1 MASSSKSLIFVSSV
15 QKELAA
21 ERRAL
26 KEYVHNDPLLSRF
39 FEVFLFEDTPAADRR
54 ADQVYL
60 PEVDRCTLYCG
71 LFGNDYGFENAAGVA
86 PTEQEFNRASAA
98 GKTRLIFVKGTDDK
112 ARHPKMRALISK
124 AGGQLIRRRFE
135 TIAELTAA
143 LYASLVE
150 FLDARGTIQ
159 SRPFEDRPAPGA
171 SLDDIDAGAVATF
184 VRRARAERQ
193 FPLPPDAPLN
203 TVLTHLNLL
212 CDQQPT
218 QAALL
223 LFGRQPQRFTPA
235 AEVRCMHFHGTEIQR
250 PAPYYQIFQGS
261 LFEQVDRATN
271 FALGVLNRGVGTRAL
286 SPQAPVIFEI
296 PPDVIREAIVN
307 AIAHRDYTSGAAVQV
322 SVFADRVEIWNP
334 GLLPPPLTPEG
345 LRHPHRSI
353 AHNPRIAEA
362 LFLAR
367 YIEKFGTGTLMMIRE
382 SAAHALPEPDFEQ
395 RSGEFV
401 TTVWR
406 DWLTASVLSRL
417 NVNERQMKALSHIKS
432 AGRITNA
439 EFQKLAGGSPRTALR
454 ELSALVESGVLR
466 LVGSGRGAVY
476 VLAVKR
482 AMNAPNAPP
491 DHQAAPKEKRAII
504 APNAPANK
512 PAKSPPAPTTL
523 SAAKRGKRLTKGSR
537 KTGGSNGS

>member
-1 MASSSKSLIFVSSV
+1 MPTSSKSLIFVSSV

-26 KEYVHNDPLLSRF
+26 KEYVHNDPLLCRF

-71 LFGNDYGFENAAGVA
+71 LFGNDYGFENAAGVS
-86 PTEQEFNRASAA
+86 PTEQEFDQASAA
-98 GKTRLIFVKGTDDK
+98 GKTRLIFVKGADDK

-135 TIAELTAA
+135 NIPDLTAA

-171 SLDDIDAGAVATF
+171 TLDDIDAGAVAAF

-193 FPLPPDAPLN
+193 FPLPADAPLT

-212 CDQQPT
+212 CDHQPT

-286 SPQAPVIFEI
+286 SAQAPVIFEI

-382 SAAHALPEPDFEQ
+382 SAAHALPEPDFAQ
-395 RSGEFV
+395 RGGEFGI
-401 TTVWR
+401 TLWR
-406 DWLTASVLSRL
+406 DWLTPAVLGSL
-417 NVNERQMKALSHIKS
+417 GINERQRQAVQFAKGGGKLTNSEYQRLTS
-432 AGRITNA
+432 ASR
-439 EFQKLAGGSPRTALR
+439 PTAIRDLD
-454 ELSALVESGVLR
+454 ALVKVGVMR
-466 LVGSGRGAVY
+466 RHGVGRSTHY
-476 VLAVKR
+476 FLAPR
-482 AMNAPNAPP
+482 NDSLAT
-491 DHQAAPKEKRAII
+491 Q
-504 APNAPANK
+504 APA
-512 PAKSPPAPTTL
+512 PRQPP
-523 SAAKRGKRLTKGSR
+523 K
-537 KTGGSNGS
+537 

>member
-1 MASSSKSLIFVSSV
+1 MATTSKSLIFVSSV
-15 QKELAA
+15 QKDFAV

-26 KEYVHNDPLLSRF
+26 KEYVHNDPLLRRF
-39 FEVFLFEDTPAADRR
+39 FEVFLFEDTPAADCR

-60 PEVDRCTLYCG
+60 PEVDRCAIYCG
-71 LFGNDYGFENAAGVA
+71 LFGNDYGFENAAGVS
-86 PTEQEFNRASAA
+86 PTEQEFDRASAA
-98 GKTRLIFVKGTDDK
+98 GKTRLIFVKGADDK

-135 TIAELTAA
+135 NIPDLTAA

-150 FLDARGTIQ
+150 FLDAQGTIQ

-171 SLDDIDAGAVATF
+171 TLDDIDSEAVATF

-193 FPLPPDAPLN
+193 FPLPVDAPLT

-212 CDQQPT
+212 CDRQPT

-223 LFGRQPQRFTPA
+223 LFSRQPQRFTPA
-235 AEVRCMHFHGTEIQR
+235 AEVRCMHFHGTEVRR
-250 PAPYYQIFQGS
+250 PAPYYQIFQGT

-322 SVFADRVEIWNP
+322 SVFSDRVEIWNP
-334 GLLPPPLTPEG
+334 GVLPPPLTPEG
-345 LRHPHRSI
+345 LRQPHRSI

-367 YIEKFGTGTLMMIRE
+367 YIEKYGTGTLMMIRE

-395 RSGEFV
+395 RGGEFV

-406 DWLTASVLSRL
+406 DWLTASVVDRL
-417 NVNERQMKALSHIKS
+417 NLNERQLKALSHIKS

-439 EFQKLAGGSPRTALR
+439 DYQQISMTTRKTATRDLDSLVVKGVFQRVGEKRGSH
-454 ELSALVESGVLR
+454 
-466 LVGSGRGAVY
+466 Y
-476 VLAVKR
+476 VLGR
-482 AMNAPNAPP
+482 
-491 DHQAAPKEKRAII
+491 
-504 APNAPANK
+504 
-512 PAKSPPAPTTL
+512 
-523 SAAKRGKRLTKGSR
+523 R
-537 KTGGSNGS
+537 K

>member
-1 MASSSKSLIFVSSV
+1 MPAASQSLIFVSSV

-21 ERRAL
+21 ERSAL
-26 KEYVHNDPLLSRF
+26 KEYVHNDPLLRRF

-54 ADQVYL
+54 ADRVYL

-71 LFGNDYGFENAAGVA
+71 LFGNDYGFENAAGVS
-86 PTEQEFNRASAA
+86 PTEQEFDQASAA
-98 GKTRLIFVKGTDDK
+98 GKARLIFVKGTDDK

-124 AGGQLIRRRFE
+124 AGSQLIRRRFE

-171 SLDDIDAGAVATF
+171 TLDDIDAGAVATF

-193 FPLPPDAPLN
+193 FPLPVDAPLT

-212 CDQQPT
+212 CDHQPT

-235 AEVRCMHFHGTEIQR
+235 AEVRCMHFHCTEIQR

-286 SPQAPVIFEI
+286 SAQTPVIFEI

-345 LRHPHRSI
+345 LRLPHRSI
-353 AHNPRIAEA
+353 AHNPRIAEV

-367 YIEKFGTGTLMMIRE
+367 YI
-382 SAAHALPEPDFEQ
+382 
-395 RSGEFV
+395 
-401 TTVWR
+401 
-406 DWLTASVLSRL
+406 
-417 NVNERQMKALSHIKS
+417 
-432 AGRITNA
+432 
-439 EFQKLAGGSPRTALR
+439 
-454 ELSALVESGVLR
+454 
-466 LVGSGRGAVY
+466 
-476 VLAVKR
+476 
-482 AMNAPNAPP
+482 
-491 DHQAAPKEKRAII
+491 
-504 APNAPANK
+504 
-512 PAKSPPAPTTL
+512 
-523 SAAKRGKRLTKGSR
+523 
-537 KTGGSNGS
+537 